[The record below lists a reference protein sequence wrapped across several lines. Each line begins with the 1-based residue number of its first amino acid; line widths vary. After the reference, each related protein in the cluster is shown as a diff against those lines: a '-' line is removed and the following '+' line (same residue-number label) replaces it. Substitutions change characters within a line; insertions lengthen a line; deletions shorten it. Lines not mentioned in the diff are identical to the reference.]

1 MAEKSNREWSKKI
14 DSGRAELD
22 EIAEQHPRVPAAI
35 EMFDALF
42 GANPELDLKI
52 AAQAQK
58 IRDKAAAI
66 ADASQTNE

>member
-1 MAEKSNREWSKKI
+1 MVENNNREWSKKV
-14 DSGRAELD
+14 DSGRAAQD
-22 EIAEQHPRVPAAI
+22 AIAEEFPNIPPAM

-58 IRDKAAAI
+58 IKESAKAL
-66 ADASQTNE
+66 ADAANDSK